1 MRRYCPD
8 EIEADLAVHLIG
20 MTIGI
25 ISAPALLMLPA
36 RARNPAVFY
45 SVFAYSVG
53 FMAMLICSAV
63 YHLRRSSDRR
73 DFLRRLDHAAI
84 FVMIAGTYT
93 PFTVCILKGW
103 SAVWMTGWMS
113 LAALAGVAIK
123 LASPRRYELGSTV
136 IYLVMGW
143 AVIMFMQPL
152 VAALD
157 RPSLILLL
165 SGGVLYRIGACVHH
179 WRGLPFHNAMW
190 HSVVLSAAGLHYA
203 AIVYGIR
210 PKNATRWLV
219 MRGARRSETRY

>member
-8 EIEADLAVHLIG
+8 EIEADLAVHLVG

-165 SGGVLYRIGACVHH
+165 SGGVLYTIGACVHH